1 MTKKYKWKC
10 RIILINTPSYRH
22 IEYKKAKTL
31 YQKKIK
37 DFHKRFIKL
46 AILIKKNQN
55 FNVQLIEF
63 NGVKKKKFKTFNSI
77 KIIKSFDKQP
87 LKKFLQNK
95 KIKPLNLSL
104 YSDYNPKTTTHG
116 LGFKNKEKA
125 LHTVKAIRKKK
136 LRYQVNVVATMLGR
150 AKKHPNQ
157 TREMLEAIKV
167 FKKWMLKYKK
177 SSK

>member
-77 KIIKSFDKQP
+77 KIIKIFRQTT
-87 LKKFLQNK
+87 
-95 KIKPLNLSL
+95 IKEIST
-104 YSDYNPKTTTHG
+104 K
-116 LGFKNKEKA
+116 
-125 LHTVKAIRKKK
+125 
-136 LRYQVNVVATMLGR
+136 
-150 AKKHPNQ
+150 
-157 TREMLEAIKV
+157 
-167 FKKWMLKYKK
+167 
-177 SSK
+177 